1 MISACLWLTNPSL
14 RCFFIQ
20 IVASSYNRKSSI
32 QDIAFFSEKLPCL
45 NQERNMHRLIIVYK
59 WKQFETVINKYVGGF
74 LMWEWTLNLSQG
86 SAIFIF
92 DRNKTRL
99 WGIEVLCVHLSVR
112 FKVISCKNDM
122 IYCRSFIEK
131 DYKFIHYSFVFI
143 HVKFSI
149 AYNLPKV
156 YCDVLSADWISFWR
170 HPFTAEDTLVSKWCN
185 ATFLQIC
192 L

>member
-1 MISACLWLTNPSL
+1 MISCMFVINKFIIKV
-14 RCFFIQ
+14 FFIQ

-92 DRNKTRL
+92 DRNKNKA
-99 WGIEVLCVHLSVR
+99 VR
-112 FKVISCKNDM
+112 DRSTL
-122 IYCRSFIEK
+122 RSFERT
-131 DYKFIHYSFVFI
+131 V
-143 HVKFSI
+143 
-149 AYNLPKV
+149 
-156 YCDVLSADWISFWR
+156 
-170 HPFTAEDTLVSKWCN
+170 
-185 ATFLQIC
+185 
-192 L
+192 